1 METRKA
7 LWELCDNFH
16 QTTGNMQP
24 LSSDL
29 DLEWY
34 AALVNENELAVE
46 HYRRMHQM
54 GLDNS
59 EFIRRLKGATTKT
72 SKERNRQRTA
82 TKTRKM
88 PMICGKI
95 LTALLTESVETLK
108 KDGLTL

>member
-1 METRKA
+1 MLRALHSIAVSGNIDGNSLWTETTTRAAMETRKA
-7 LWELCDNFH
+7 LRELCDNFH

-29 DLEWY
+29 DLERY

-46 HYRRMHQM
+46 HYRRMRQM

-72 SKERNRQRTA
+72 SK
-82 TKTRKM
+82 
-88 PMICGKI
+88 
-95 LTALLTESVETLK
+95 
-108 KDGLTL
+108 